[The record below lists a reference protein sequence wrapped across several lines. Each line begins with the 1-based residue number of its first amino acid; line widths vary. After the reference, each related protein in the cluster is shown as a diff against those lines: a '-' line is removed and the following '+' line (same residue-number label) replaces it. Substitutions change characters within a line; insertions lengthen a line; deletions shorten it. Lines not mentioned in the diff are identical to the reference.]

1 MEIKLREQDSNPIE
15 NALHLPAGWKEF
27 NAVPYNGIILI
38 LITGFK
44 LIENTFDSWVDSF
57 KHSNITGFKPVKNV
71 LTSFVESF
79 TRSI

>member
-1 MEIKLREQDSNPIE
+1 MPS
-15 NALHLPAGWKEF
+15 PAGWKEF
-27 NAVPYNGIILI
+27 NAVPYNGIPKMDSPAGWKISP
-38 LITGFK
+38 ITGFK

-57 KHSNITGFKPVKNV
+57 KHFTITGFKPVKNV